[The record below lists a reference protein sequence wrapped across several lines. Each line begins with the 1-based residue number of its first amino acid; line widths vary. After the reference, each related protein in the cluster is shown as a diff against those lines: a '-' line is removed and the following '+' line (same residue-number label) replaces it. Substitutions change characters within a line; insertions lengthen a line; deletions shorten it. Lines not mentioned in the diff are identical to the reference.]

1 MNKKIIIISII
12 IAIVLI
18 AAGVGGWFI
27 WNSQQNKENNTVEK
41 EDNTSKTNTTQNTVT
56 DNKNDTT
63 SKEDEDTT
71 NINDSKE
78 VAAIKK
84 ALKDE
89 EWVKD
94 NVSLK
99 DGNILSENQTQK
111 HTFIVLYDDAKKP
124 FVIVKALREEGTK
137 KIMQAYVVTYTD
149 NKVVAKEIAKDYIFG
164 NESINTDI
172 KVETSKAL
180 VNYYTYLGKGEESFI
195 YSIKNGNPEFVDIY
209 GYYKESL
216 DDKSIYFKEHYS
228 KEVSTISQSEYNSIK
243 DKYKSTAYN
252 RITIQLTSQNIDKY
266 IK

>member
-1 MNKKIIIISII
+1 MNKKIIIIII

-18 AAGVGGWFI
+18 AAGFGGWFM
-27 WNSQQNKENNTVEK
+27 WNSQQNKENETVEQD
-41 EDNTSKTNTTQNTVT
+41 DNTTKNNTTQNTVT
-56 DNKNDTT
+56 DNKNDNTN
-63 SKEDEDTT
+63 KEDEDTT
-71 NINDSKE
+71 NSNDSKE

-89 EWVKD
+89 EWVKE

-137 KIMQAYVVTYTD
+137 KTMQAYVVKYTD
-149 NKVVAKEIAKDYIFG
+149 NKVVAQEIAKDYTFG
-164 NESINTDI
+164 NESTNTDI
-172 KVETSKAL
+172 KVETSKML
-180 VNYYTYLGKGEESFI
+180 VNYYSYLGKGEEYFI
-195 YSIKNGNPEFVDIY
+195 YNIKNANPEFIDIY

-216 DDKSIYFKEHYS
+216 DESSIYFKEHYNE
-228 KEVSTISQSEYNSIK
+228 EVSTISQSEYNKIK
-243 DKYKSTAYN
+243 DKYKSAAYN
-252 RITIQLTSQNIDKY
+252 RITIQLTSENIDKY